1 MCSVGKIC
9 IWEHWHRKPW
19 SVGKIAFGR
28 TDTENQARWWC
39 VYISV
44 CKWYMFVC
52 ICDQS
57 YKSTQIS
64 TYQQPTNN
72 QPNQLKSTDLQANNL
87 QIPMTG
93 FLEKLTSDKLKAI
106 TSTDQTRER
115 NFLQLLCNENCQCK
129 FLSTE
134 SKHSQES
141 KLES

>member
-1 MCSVGKIC
+1 
-9 IWEHWHRKPW
+9 
-19 SVGKIAFGR
+19 
-28 TDTENQARWWC
+28 
-39 VYISV
+39 
-44 CKWYMFVC
+44 MFVC

-93 FLEKLTSDKLKAI
+93 FLEKLTSNKLKAI

-115 NFLQLLCNENCQCK
+115 NFLQLLCN
-129 FLSTE
+129 
-134 SKHSQES
+134 
-141 KLES
+141 